1 MALSRLKG
9 GENDMERIELK
20 VEKRTILGKKVK
32 RLRRQGLIPAI
43 IYGHKTEP
51 IPVQIE
57 ERELTRVLA
66 QAGPNRL
73 ITLRLDG
80 RPRLA
85 LAREIQRDVI
95 TDKLLHVDFYTVV
108 MTEKLSAEVP
118 LILVGESP
126 AVERREGVLQ
136 HGIDTVEVECLPGDL
151 IHSIEVDLSELKELG
166 QAIYVKDLKVPP
178 SVEILT
184 DGEEMVVKVVPI
196 VEEVEEEEVAV
207 APGEVE
213 VVTKRKEEEFEE
225 EKEEAE
231 E

>member
-1 MALSRLKG
+1 MKG

-43 IYGHKTEP
+43 IYGHETEP

-57 ERELTRVLA
+57 ERELIRVLN

-85 LAREIQRDVI
+85 LAREIQRDAI
-95 TDKLLHVDFYTVV
+95 TGKLLHVDFYTVV

-118 LILVGESP
+118 LVLVGESP
-126 AVERREGVLQ
+126 AVERGEGVLQ
-136 HGIDTVEVECLPGDL
+136 HGISTVEVECLPGDL
-151 IHSIEVDLSELKELG
+151 IHSIEVDLSELEEVG

-178 SVEILT
+178 TVEILT
-184 DGEEMVVKVVPI
+184 EGEEMVVKVAPV

-225 EKEEAE
+225 EEAEAE

>member
-1 MALSRLKG
+1 
-9 GENDMERIELK
+9 MERIELK
-20 VEKRTILGKKVK
+20 VEKRTLLGKKVK

-43 IYGHKTEP
+43 IYGHETEP

-118 LILVGESP
+118 LVLVGESP

-231 E
+231 AEE

>member
-1 MALSRLKG
+1 
-9 GENDMERIELK
+9 MERIELK

-118 LILVGESP
+118 LVLVGESP

>member
-1 MALSRLKG
+1 MKG

-80 RPRLA
+80 QPRLA

-118 LILVGESP
+118 LVLVGESP

>member
-1 MALSRLKG
+1 
-9 GENDMERIELK
+9 MERIELK
-20 VEKRTILGKKVK
+20 VEKRTLLGKKVK

-43 IYGHKTEP
+43 IYGHETEP

-80 RPRLA
+80 QPRLA

-118 LILVGESP
+118 LVLVGESP

-184 DGEEMVVKVVPI
+184 DSEEMVVKVVPI

>member
-1 MALSRLKG
+1 
-9 GENDMERIELK
+9 MERIELK

-43 IYGHKTEP
+43 IYGHETEP

-57 ERELTRVLA
+57 ERELIRVLN

-85 LAREIQRDVI
+85 LAREIQRDAI
-95 TDKLLHVDFYTVV
+95 TGKLLHVDFYTVV

-118 LILVGESP
+118 LVLVGESP
-126 AVERREGVLQ
+126 AVERGEGVLQ
-136 HGIDTVEVECLPGDL
+136 HGISTVEVECLPGDL
-151 IHSIEVDLSELKELG
+151 IHSIEVDLSELEEVG

-178 SVEILT
+178 TVEILT
-184 DGEEMVVKVVPI
+184 EGEEMVVKVAPV

-225 EKEEAE
+225 EEAEAE

>member
-1 MALSRLKG
+1 MKG

>member
-1 MALSRLKG
+1 
-9 GENDMERIELK
+9 MERIELK
-20 VEKRTILGKKVK
+20 VEKRTLLGKKVK

-43 IYGHKTEP
+43 IYGHETEP

-80 RPRLA
+80 QPRLA

>member
-1 MALSRLKG
+1 MKG

-20 VEKRTILGKKVK
+20 VEKRTLLGKKVK

-43 IYGHKTEP
+43 IYGHETEP

-118 LILVGESP
+118 LVLVGESP

>member
-1 MALSRLKG
+1 
-9 GENDMERIELK
+9 MERIELK
-20 VEKRTILGKKVK
+20 VEKRTLLGKKVK

-43 IYGHKTEP
+43 IYGHETEP

>member
-1 MALSRLKG
+1 
-9 GENDMERIELK
+9 MERIELK
-20 VEKRTILGKKVK
+20 VEKRTLLGKKVK

-43 IYGHKTEP
+43 IYGHETEP

-118 LILVGESP
+118 LVLVGESP